1 MHTLEWYDSMLSGA
15 DEIRSLTNVDR
26 EEFIYMLEMLEATI
40 KKDKK
45 SALWF
50 WDNEFEGHPDT
61 RRKMY
66 SRAQK
71 SCGFNAYIYRQK
83 SPKTTPKL

>member
-1 MHTLEWYDSMLSGA
+1 MT
-15 DEIRSLTNVDR
+15 
-26 EEFIYMLEMLEATI
+26 
-40 KKDKK
+40 K
-45 SALWF
+45 
-50 WDNEFEGHPDT
+50 HPGS
-61 RRKMY
+61 KIWY